1 MGIDK
6 NSGKGS
12 RLPKTT
18 TDRPSIIKKEHAK
31 RQIKG
36 ELRLP
41 FVLSGIRV
49 FDITSTDTALPC
61 GSGLARE
68 SGGPVD
74 IQIEWNTAIADLPAP
89 TVPL

>member
-18 TDRPSIIKKEHAK
+18 TDRPSIIKKEHAQ

-41 FVLSGIRV
+41 FVLSGIQV
-49 FDITSTDTALPC
+49 FDPPC
-61 GSGLARE
+61 GIELARDGIG
-68 SGGPVD
+68 SVGFHAG
-74 IQIEWNTAIADLPAP
+74 
-89 TVPL
+89 